1 MAVLQ
6 MLDYYFKGLGCPVG
20 DDGEPDVDTY
30 MGFPNARAEF
40 VEIVGLQ
47 AFYFMGLIMAAATEI
62 WDVKNVEV
70 ERDTLLKLIVNY
82 TPSIKAWKAE
92 KYFDA
97 YIKEELLFQKRAR
110 TNGWELSSMKGG
122 TEANYVAP

>member
-1 MAVLQ
+1 
-6 MLDYYFKGLGCPVG
+6 MLDYYFKGLGCPMG

-30 MGFPNARAEF
+30 MGFANARAEF

-70 ERDTLLKLIVNY
+70 ERDSLLKLIVNC
-82 TPSIKAWKAE
+82 TPSISRG
-92 KYFDA
+92 
-97 YIKEELLFQKRAR
+97 KRR
-110 TNGWELSSMKGG
+110 NTSMLTSRRNCCFRRGRAQTVG
-122 TEANYVAP
+122 SYPA

>member
-1 MAVLQ
+1 MN
-6 MLDYYFKGLGCPVG
+6 YYFKGLGCPVG

-40 VEIVGLQ
+40 VEVVGLQ
-47 AFYFMGLIMAAATEI
+47 AFYFMGVIMAAATEI

-70 ERDTLLKLIVNY
+70 ERDSLLKIIANS
-82 TPSIKAWKAE
+82 TPSIKAQKAE

-97 YIKEELLFQKRAR
+97 YVKEELLFQKRAR
-110 TNGWELSSMKGG
+110 RNGWELSSMKGG
-122 TEANYVAP
+122 TGTKYVAP